1 MEDFARIQPLPDV
14 VTTDVNPVIHNAE
27 RFGTY
32 ADFDILRNAHN
43 HGVHVLNLGDPVT
56 FGFVIV
62 GKRVDNGKK
71 GAIEVTQ
78 AKSVNYDS

>member
-1 MEDFARIQPLPDV
+1 MDYVKERKSVPLFRVTMEMLTADMILSFLTNLED
-14 VTTDVNPVIHNAE
+14 E
-27 RFGTY
+27 RGCSEAT
-32 ADFDILRNAHN
+32 RNNRCSAIRAF
-43 HGVHVLNLGDPVT
+43 LD
-56 FGFVIV
+56 VIV